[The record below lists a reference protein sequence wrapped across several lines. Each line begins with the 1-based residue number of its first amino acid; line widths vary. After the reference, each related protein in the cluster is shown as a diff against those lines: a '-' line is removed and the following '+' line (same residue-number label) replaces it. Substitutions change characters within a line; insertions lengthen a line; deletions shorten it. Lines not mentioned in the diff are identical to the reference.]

1 MLPPPSSF
9 HSSPY
14 ERSLKGLH
22 LPHPPSS
29 SSPLPDMLRSSQA
42 SSGQPSILYLD
53 AGLSVTSVKPPMA
66 LTGEERKQIGG
77 GDEEEENQQM
87 EDCCAASF
95 EIKLLH
101 DLVGLISKQTTHAY
115 SSSAPSSPIRSV
127 PHVVFLLESVWLT
140 APGDASQTPKRIL

>member
-1 MLPPPSSF
+1 MKGPFLSSAEENAPPPPSSF

-77 GDEEEENQQM
+77 RTRRKKTNKWR
-87 EDCCAASF
+87 
-95 EIKLLH
+95 I
-101 DLVGLISKQTTHAY
+101 V
-115 SSSAPSSPIRSV
+115 
-127 PHVVFLLESVWLT
+127 SVWLT